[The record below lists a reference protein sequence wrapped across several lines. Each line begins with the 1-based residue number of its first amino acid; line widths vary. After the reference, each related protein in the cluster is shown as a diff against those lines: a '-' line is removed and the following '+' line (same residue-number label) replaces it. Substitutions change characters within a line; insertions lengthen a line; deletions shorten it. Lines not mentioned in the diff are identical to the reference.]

1 MMFMLEGLVFDHH
14 GLGYLALW
22 YGIGT
27 LITGMVLLVIPKKLR
42 RFSQYIRLIHLMTG
56 LTAATFGIIAFLA
69 AP

>member
-1 MMFMLEGLVFDHH
+1 MMLLEGLILDHH

-22 YGIGT
+22 YGSAT
-27 LITGMVLLVIPKKLR
+27 LISGMVLLVMPRRLR

-56 LTAATFGIIAFLA
+56 VTTAVFGVMAFLV

>member
-1 MMFMLEGLVFDHH
+1 MLEGLILDHH

-22 YGIGT
+22 YGSAT
-27 LITGMVLLVIPKKLR
+27 LISGMVLLVMPRRLR

-56 LTAATFGIIAFLA
+56 VTTAIFGVMAFLV